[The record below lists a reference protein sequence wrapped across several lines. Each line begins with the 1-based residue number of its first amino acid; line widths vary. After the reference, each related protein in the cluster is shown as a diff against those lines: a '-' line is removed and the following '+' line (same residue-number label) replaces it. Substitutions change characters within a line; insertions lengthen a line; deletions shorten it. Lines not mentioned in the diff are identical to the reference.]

1 MNDIY
6 KDLAKKLIEKTKN
19 EAHGRSYLSTVRSS
33 LCHLDEYL
41 ESNSLEFSPE
51 VAATWL
57 TTQVRPTMSYEQFKQ
72 VRVVVFRVA
81 CEFDSTRNLKPM
93 FYDKEKLGPYDLL
106 PRWAQTI
113 IDEYEKFC
121 KENALFYY
129 AQIRLSIAHFLFH
142 LIKTGFSEGDVVN
155 CRMSAG
161 YYPIKPAYAQGDS
174 DFIHYLYRI
183 GYATRFAYR
192 AFSPYF
198 HERIAF
204 YDSVDLS
211 DCPDDYSIEDYI
223 EASKIHLEEKKRLG
237 YSQAAISD
245 AVIAI
250 DEFSIFLELHNKG
263 FSFKAVSKF
272 LDMQIEQLGNN
283 IELKRRTLLVINEI
297 LKGNSD
303 SIPVVFVFKKG
314 QFPQW
319 SLEAVNAY
327 KALRTKG
334 RFAESTLFMDN
345 SSLLRFCNYLDSVGI
360 RDFNEVTYQSIKD
373 FNLQD
378 KHSSAE
384 GKAAYN
390 HRIRAFLKFLYEE
403 KIISCD
409 LSKAI
414 STVAGVRVKPPVTLT
429 DEEEVKLN
437 TYLDSTTSLR
447 DKALLK
453 IASQTGMRSID
464 IVNLTFDS
472 IDWEKKTFRIVQKK
486 TQVEIVL
493 PFSNGVGNALYDY
506 ITNERPNK
514 GSNYIFINKTAPF
527 NPYKR
532 TVVSHALAKA
542 LNVENKGAH
551 ILRKTLASKMTAAS
565 STFSIVTEALGHTT
579 DTTLDPYISIDEKRL
594 RECAIPLGDY
604 FSYKGGLL

>member
-6 KDLAKKLIEKTKN
+6 KDLAKKLIEKTKD
-19 EAHGRSYLSTVRSS
+19 EVHERGYLSTVRST
-33 LCHLDEYL
+33 LRHLDEYL
-41 ESNSLEFSPE
+41 ELNSLEFSPE

-57 TTQVRPTMSYEQFKQ
+57 ATQVRPTMSYDQFKQ

-81 CEFDSTRNLKPM
+81 CEFDSTRNLKPI

-113 IDEYEKFC
+113 IVGYEKFC
-121 KENALFYY
+121 KENTLFYY
-129 AQIRLSIAHFLFH
+129 AQIRLSVAQFLSH
-142 LIKTGFSEGDVVN
+142 LIRTGFSEGDVVN

-161 YYPIKPAYAQGDS
+161 YYPFKPAWAQGEPG
-174 DFIHYLYRI
+174 FIQYLHSI

-204 YDSVDLS
+204 YDSVDLA
-211 DCPDDYSIEDYI
+211 DCPDDYSMDDYI
-223 EASKIHLEEKKRLG
+223 EASKIHLEEKKKLG
-237 YSQAAISD
+237 YSQSAISD

-250 DEFSIFLELHNKG
+250 DELGIFLELHDKG
-263 FSFKAVSKF
+263 FSLEAVNKF
-272 LDMQIEQLGNN
+272 LDMQVEQLGNN
-283 IELKRRTLLVINEI
+283 IEAKRRTLLVINEI

-303 SIPVVFVFKKG
+303 NIPVVFVFKKG

-319 SLEAVNAY
+319 SREAVNAY
-327 KALRTKG
+327 KKLRAKG
-334 RFAESTLFMDN
+334 RLAESTLFMDN

-360 RDFNEVTYQSIKD
+360 RDFSKVTHQIIKD

-378 KHSSAE
+378 KHSTVE

-403 KIISCD
+403 EMISSD
-409 LSKAI
+409 LSLAVP
-414 STVAGVRVKPPVTLT
+414 TVTGVRVKPPIILT
-429 DEEEVKLN
+429 DEEETKLDA
-437 TYLDSTTSLR
+437 YLDTTTSLR

-472 IDWEKKTFRIVQKK
+472 IDWEKKTFRIVQRK
-486 TQVEIVL
+486 TKVEIIL

-506 ITNERPNK
+506 ITKERPNK
-514 GSNYIFINKTAPF
+514 GSDFIFINKSAPF

-532 TVVSHALAKA
+532 TVVSSALEKA
-542 LNVENKGAH
+542 LDVENKGAH
-551 ILRKTLASKMTAAS
+551 ILRKTIASKMTAAS
-565 STFSIVTEALGHTT
+565 STFSIVTEALGHTR
-579 DTTLDPYISIDEKRL
+579 DANLDPYISIDTKRL
-594 RECAIPLGDY
+594 KECALPLGSM
-604 FSYKGGLL
+604 FSYKGGML